1 MQTMFLIIKNKKGK
15 SEGKMMNVNIY
26 TCIYIYTL
34 KNMSDLKSP
43 KKNTCISIKRKI
55 PKNESPKIMLQANMQ
70 LNVMM

>member
-1 MQTMFLIIKNKKGK
+1 
-15 SEGKMMNVNIY
+15 MMNVNIY

-43 KKNTCISIKRKI
+43 KQNTCISIKRKI
-55 PKNESPKIMLQANMQ
+55 PKNENLQIMLQANMQ